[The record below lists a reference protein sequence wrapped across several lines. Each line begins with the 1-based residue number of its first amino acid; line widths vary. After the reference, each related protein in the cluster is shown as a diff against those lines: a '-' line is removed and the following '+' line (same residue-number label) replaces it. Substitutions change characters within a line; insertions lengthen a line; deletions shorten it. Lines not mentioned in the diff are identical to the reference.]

1 MYTFRIIQWLDGKM
15 IGREAIL
22 GMILFD
28 DPSNRFSSTDE
39 VNIVK
44 MLYYNSKIFR
54 VN

>member
-1 MYTFRIIQWLDGKM
+1 M

-28 DPSNRFSSTDE
+28 DPSNKFSFTDE
-39 VNIVK
+39 VNVVG